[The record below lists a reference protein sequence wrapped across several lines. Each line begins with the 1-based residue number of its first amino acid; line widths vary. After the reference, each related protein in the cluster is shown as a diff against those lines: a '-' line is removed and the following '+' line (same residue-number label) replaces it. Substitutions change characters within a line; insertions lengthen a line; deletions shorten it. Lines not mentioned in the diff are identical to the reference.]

1 MSETASAETGGALVG
16 ASDHAGGLPALH
28 TVMRELLR
36 RYFSELDGAPPADFH
51 ALVVREVERPL
62 LELVLERTG
71 GNQSLAASWLGIH
84 RATLRKKLRE
94 HGLNGGNGSH

>member
-1 MSETASAETGGALVG
+1 VSEAVSAWAEGTQERASKQ
-16 ASDHAGGLPALH
+16 SGGLPALH

-36 RYFSELDGAPPADFH
+36 RYLSELDGAPPADFH